1 MKTREKILTAF
12 EEYVIKNHGKIPS
25 NIELANYADVAKGA
39 MYYHFKN
46 KDDLIDSVIAMTV
59 NKMTNSCTKILNND
73 KLNCLEK
80 LSSLYQF
87 YLNGIEKG
95 EFFLYSNSNTIF
107 HQKILKSYITH
118 LVPII
123 SNLISEGVTTKM
135 FNCKHPAIVAD
146 FFLTEL
152 FFSLDRT
159 IFLLTK
165 DELKQKMIGLSYIM
179 DKLLEAPKDSFS
191 FLYKNI

>member
-25 NIELANYADVAKGA
+25 NIELANYAEVAKGA

-46 KDDLIDSVIAMTV
+46 KDDLIDSAISMSIDR
-59 NKMTNSCTKILNND
+59 MTNGCTKILNNNE
-73 KLNCLEK
+73 LNSLEK

-87 YLNGIEKG
+87 YLNGIKRG
-95 EFFLYSNSNTIF
+95 ELFLYSSSNTAF

-118 LVPII
+118 LIPIV
-123 SNLISEGVTTKM
+123 SSLISEGVNEKIFKCEYPTT
-135 FNCKHPAIVAD
+135 VAE

-152 FFSLDRT
+152 IFSLDRT

-165 DELKQKMIGLSYIM
+165 EELKQKMIGLSHIM
-179 DKLLEAPKDSFS
+179 DKLLETPSDSFS
-191 FLYKNI
+191 FLYKSI